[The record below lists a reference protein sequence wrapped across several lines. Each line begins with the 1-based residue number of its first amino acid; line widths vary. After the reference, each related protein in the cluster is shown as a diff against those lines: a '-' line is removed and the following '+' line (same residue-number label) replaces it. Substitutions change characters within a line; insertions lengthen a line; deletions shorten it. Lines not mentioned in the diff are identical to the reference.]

1 MPNHTRKRLFFG
13 LTALIYSVLSI
24 WLIVALNKTLDDA
37 KLQMKEMTRSFLID
51 VVNTQFEFDT
61 LKRQVNKT
69 LTAPSAQNL
78 SASISNQQQLA
89 SRTSLLMNSLTRL
102 SVPDSMQAAYI
113 EELTQFDSLIRD
125 LGTLL
130 NNSTPS
136 SQEYSAE
143 AENLLQQLEYNVS
156 FLFTEGSE
164 LLNHKA
170 NQQIKVLNTLSTT
183 LSVLAASVLA
193 MFAGL
198 SLALRKVY
206 QQKTVLQKLATE
218 DALTLLRNRR
228 SFNEIFS
235 LEFARTKRTDGQLSF
250 LMLDVDH
257 FKLFNDTYGHA
268 RGDEALVRVAEVL
281 RHSMKRQGDWAFR
294 LGGEEFGCLMS
305 TENKSD
311 AQDMAER
318 ILADV
323 INLNIVHNTNQDV
336 GVLTISIGIAQLP
349 NAEISTE
356 SDFYRVADEAL
367 YLAKKSGKNRF
378 CIGA

>member
-1 MPNHTRKRLFFG
+1 MPNRARKRLIFG
-13 LTALIYSVLSI
+13 LTAVIYSALSI
-24 WLIVALNKTLDDA
+24 WLIVALNRTLDDA
-37 KLQMKEMTRSFLID
+37 KLQMKEMTRTFLID

-61 LKRQVNKT
+61 LKRQMNKT
-69 LTAPSAQNL
+69 LTAPSGQNL
-78 SASISNQQQLA
+78 SASITNQQQLA
-89 SRTSLLMNSLTRL
+89 SRTSILMNSLTRL
-102 SVPDSMQAAYI
+102 NVPDSMQGAYI
-113 EELTQFDSLIRD
+113 EELTQFDNLIRD

-136 SQEYSAE
+136 SLGYSAE
-143 AENLLQQLEYNVS
+143 AENLLQQLEYNVA

-250 LMLDVDH
+250 LMLDIDH
-257 FKLFNDTYGHA
+257 FKMFNDTYGHA
-268 RGDEALVRVAEVL
+268 RGDEALRRVAEVL

-305 TENKSD
+305 TENKTD

-349 NAEISTE
+349 NAEINTE
-356 SDFYRVADEAL
+356 VDFYRIADEAL
-367 YLAKKSGKNRF
+367 YAAKESGRNRF

>member
-367 YLAKKSGKNRF
+367 YLAKKSGRNRF